1 MEQAVQISY
10 QPALVATSFLIAFFA
25 SYAALDIGNRL
36 FEKIAGKQ
44 DLPWII
50 AGAVVLG
57 GGIWSMHFIAILAAD
72 FGLPVRYGFRLTLLS
87 LVVAVLFS
95 AIGLWV
101 ATSTRRTG
109 ISIPLAGL
117 ASGIAIAS
125 MHYIGMAALVIPA
138 RAEHDMLLI
147 LLSVLIAVVAATAA
161 FWMMSNVTRARLKVL
176 AGVIMAIAICGMHY
190 TGMAAMSY
198 FPENTIHPNLV
209 DTAGNEML
217 AGLVV
222 FGSALVIFGASAALY
237 ADRRISAATDRE
249 QAARSQSEERFR
261 NLVEALP
268 VAVVSTRLSDGT
280 IVYAN
285 ARAANKFR
293 YDPALENASNSDRYV
308 NPEERMQL
316 LESLR
321 QTGEAEVTESLM
333 RRYDGT
339 EFWARIS
346 SRRVDDPDGALVIS
360 GFFDISDRIEIQTRL
375 EESQAELRRT
385 NSKLQA
391 ALEAVNKYASNLESA
406 LREAREANQ
415 ATRAKST
422 FLASMSHEIRTPM
435 NGVIGLLEIL
445 SDTTLDNDQI
455 HLINTIRDSA
465 HSLLKIVDDVLDL
478 SKIEA
483 GKIDIEHSSFDPE
496 ELVESV
502 AETLAVAA
510 RKKQL
515 DFLLY
520 FDPEIPRHLN
530 GDPVRLRQV
539 LTNLIGNAVKFT
551 STGSISVSA
560 TLEGTADS
568 IAAVRFTV
576 ADTGIGISPEQTEK
590 LFEPFSQAEA
600 STTRRF
606 GGTGLGLTISRQ
618 LTNLMGGEISV
629 ESEPDAGSQF
639 HVNIPFSLSAV
650 ISDDARQSDDIS
662 GLRVCIVT
670 GDEKRRHVLS
680 SYARYAGAHI
690 SFADHPDHAQT
701 GINGDPVDVV
711 VLGSDIIRKT
721 PADDLESFLSG
732 LSANLVAIAPRQ
744 SDAEAVSRFGEHV
757 FVLRNLV
764 RRRNYLHAIAVAAGR
779 SSPKEALLLPAN
791 LVDESEQPVREQPSI
806 DFPEDGPKVLVA
818 EDHPTNREVLR
829 RQLNRLGI
837 QADIATHGEEAFSF
851 YQVNDYQLLLTDCHM
866 PGMDGYELTRKIR
879 EVEKESGAHLPVI
892 AITANALSGEQ
903 QRCIAAGMDDYL
915 SKPVEI
921 SVLDAKLRTWIDLPS
936 PAASAVMRPAVSVPA
951 PMTGTNPEAEA
962 EAAISIDI
970 LQDLV
975 GDDRDSLRTLLQSF
989 VDSIDSSS
997 DEITAASDAGDAD
1010 AFEEATH
1017 KLLGA
1022 ARTAGAPGLV
1032 SVLDLM
1038 RKTAMAGDWASLK
1051 NQQADLFRETSRVKA
1066 FVDAF

>member
-10 QPALVATSFLIAFFA
+10 QPALVATSFLIALFA

-36 FEKIAGKQ
+36 FEKTAGTK
-44 DLPWII
+44 DLPWVI

-72 FGLPVRYGFRLTLLS
+72 FGLPVRYGFKLTLLS

-95 AIGLWV
+95 ALGLWI
-101 ATSTRRTG
+101 ATSTRHPR
-109 ISIPLAGL
+109 ISIPLAGV

-138 RAEHDMLLI
+138 RTEHDMLLI
-147 LLSVLIAVVAATAA
+147 WLSVLIAVVAATAA
-161 FWMMSNVTRARLKVL
+161 FWMMSTVTRIRLKIA
-176 AGVIMAIAICGMHY
+176 AGLVMATAICGMHY

-198 FPENTIHPNLV
+198 FPENIIQPTFG

-222 FGSALVIFGASAALY
+222 FGSALVLFGASAALY
-237 ADRRISAATDRE
+237 ADRRISAATVRE
-249 QAARSQSEERFR
+249 EVARSQSEERFR
-261 NLVEALP
+261 HLVEALP
-268 VAVVSTRLSDGT
+268 IAVVSTRLSDGS

-285 ARAANKFR
+285 ARAAHQFR
-293 YDPALENASNSDRYV
+293 YDPAMANASNSDRYV
-308 NPEERMQL
+308 NPQERIVL
-316 LESLR
+316 LESLH

-346 SRRVDDPDGALVIS
+346 SRRVEDPDGTMVIS
-360 GFFDISDRIEIQTRL
+360 GFFDISDRIEVQTKL
-375 EESQAELRRT
+375 EKSQTDLRAT
-385 NSKLQA
+385 NNKLQA
-391 ALEAVNKYASNLESA
+391 ALEAVNQYASNLESA

-415 ATRAKST
+415 ATRTKST

-445 SDTTLDNDQI
+445 SDTTLDDDQV
-455 HLINTIRDSA
+455 HLINTIQDSA
-465 HSLLKIVDDVLDL
+465 RSLLKIVDDVLDL

-483 GKIDIEHSSFDPE
+483 GKIDIEHSAFDPE

-502 AETLAVAA
+502 AESLGVAA

-520 FDPEIPRHLN
+520 FDPDIPRHLN

-551 STGSISVSA
+551 SAGSVSVSV
-560 TLEGTADS
+560 TLEALANS
-568 IAAVRFTV
+568 MASVRFTV
-576 ADTGIGISPEQTEK
+576 TDTGIGISPEQTEK

-650 ISDDARQSDDIS
+650 IVDDDSRNDDIT

-680 SYARYAGAHI
+680 SYARHAGAI
-690 SFADHPDHAQT
+690 LSFADQPDHPEN
-701 GINGDPVDVV
+701 GIHDDPADVV
-711 VLGSDIIRKT
+711 VLGSDIIRNT
-721 PADDLESFLSG
+721 SPDDLERFITG
-732 LSANLVAIAPRQ
+732 LSPNMVVIAPRQ
-744 SDAEAVSRFGEHV
+744 TDAEAVRQFGERA
-757 FVLRNLV
+757 FVLRNLL
-764 RRRNYLHAIAVAAGR
+764 RRQTYLHAIAVAAGR
-779 SSPKEALLLPAN
+779 SSPKEALFLQTSQE
-791 LVDESEQPVREQPSI
+791 DETEPSVREQRSI
-806 DFPEDGPKVLVA
+806 DFPEDGPRVLVA
-818 EDHPTNREVLR
+818 EDHPTNRDVLR

-837 QADIATHGEEAFSF
+837 QADIATHGEEAFRL
-851 YQVNDYQLLLTDCHM
+851 YQENDYQLLLTDCHM
-866 PGMDGYELTRKIR
+866 PGIDGYDLTRKIR
-879 EVEKESGAHLPVI
+879 NLEAEGGARLPII

-921 SVLDAKLRTWIDLPS
+921 SVLDAKLRAWIDLPS
-936 PAASAVMRPAVSVPA
+936 SPASKTTQSATSVPVA
-951 PMTGTNPEAEA
+951 VAGPDAGAVV
-962 EAAISIDI
+962 AISIDV

-975 GDDRDSLRTLLQSF
+975 GDDQDSLRALLQSF
-989 VDSIDSSS
+989 VDSTSSS
-997 DEITAASDAGDAD
+997 SEDLSIACDTHDAD
-1010 AFEEATH
+1010 AFEEAIH

-1022 ARTAGAPGLV
+1022 SRTAGAPGLV
-1032 SVLDLM
+1032 TILNMM
-1038 RKTAMAGDWASLK
+1038 RDTAKAGDWAALK
-1051 NQQADLFRETSRVKA
+1051 NQQGELSREIGRVKA